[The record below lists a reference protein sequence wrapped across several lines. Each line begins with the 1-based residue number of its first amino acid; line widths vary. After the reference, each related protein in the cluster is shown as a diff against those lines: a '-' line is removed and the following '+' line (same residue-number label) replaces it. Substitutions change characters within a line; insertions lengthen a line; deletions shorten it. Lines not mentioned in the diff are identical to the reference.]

1 MCSCCVWRGENG
13 FLHGFFSRKGAE
25 GGWGSTG
32 IFGGSGFKKVLH
44 TKIIL
49 SSEIKEQT
57 DSNMFLRRR
66 FCRFC
71 RRTPDRRRS
80 GVLILIARVETPG
93 GGRGGGGPGGPPATG
108 VYTSTSRPGQIA
120 ASRHKKY
127 SRLGRQE
134 IKSSYKL
141 ESV

>member
-1 MCSCCVWRGENG
+1 
-13 FLHGFFSRKGAE
+13 LKQ
-25 GGWGSTG
+25 
-32 IFGGSGFKKVLH
+32 VLH

-71 RRTPDRRRS
+71 RSTPDRRRS
-80 GVLILIARVETPG
+80 GVLILIARVETPPG
-93 GGRGGGGPGGPPATG
+93 GEGGGPGGPPATG
-108 VYTSTSRPGQIA
+108 VYTSTSRPGQM
-120 ASRHKKY
+120 
-127 SRLGRQE
+127 QPQD
-134 IKSSYKL
+134 IKNTVGWVDKTSSVRIKL